1 MDNTEGNF
9 DEKVLA
15 YDLRQRYAK
24 LAGDHLEIVSL
35 YRRER
40 NYPEYFRAL
49 EDLHTVIAHKF
60 KANSNK
66 DDRDKYSKLRTNA
79 INKANEH
86 TSAWLGN
93 GSNNQEVAE
102 IEESLRAIERFLYE
116 MMDEAHMFGTG
127 FSDDEGL

>member
-24 LAGDHLEIVSL
+24 LAGDHLEIVSMF
-35 YRRER
+35 RRDR

-60 KANSNK
+60 KSNADKDNK
-66 DDRDKYSKLRTNA
+66 DRYTKLRNEA
-79 INKANEH
+79 VNIANKNI
-86 TSAWLGN
+86 SAWLGT
-93 GSNNQEVAE
+93 GTNNQEVAD